1 MLSAK
6 EDSTRTRPA
15 QISLWRQVFSRVDHP
30 IFVTR
35 TGGPRLILSSAR
47 TALARGVSGCSKR
60 SEDENLYFVLF
71 TQTEETG
78 QNFGSCLPVERG
90 SGGASVSEIA
100 CLSYERGKCFEETHN
115 PARVSAVRNNSMVTK
130 KTYSLAGNGVNR
142 ISFNS

>member
-35 TGGPRLILSSAR
+35 TGGPRLILSGAL
-47 TALARGVSGCSKR
+47 TALVRGVSGCSKR

-71 TQTEETG
+71 TKMEETG
-78 QNFGSCLPVERG
+78 QKNFVTCLLIVEAEVRQ
-90 SGGASVSEIA
+90 VSEE
-100 CLSYERGKCFEETHN
+100 CVFVL
-115 PARVSAVRNNSMVTK
+115 
-130 KTYSLAGNGVNR
+130 
-142 ISFNS
+142 